1 MNRSFN
7 YIAITNNPE
16 EARILSEC
24 GVQQI
29 MIDTEVL
36 GKRERQGHKDTIISD
51 HVLSDVQ
58 ILKSLNLQSE
68 IICRINPYHK
78 SISKEIDTAISYGAD
93 VIMVPMITCIEEYKT
108 IVDCIN
114 SRAKVLPLIETPYSF
129 FKLTHIC
136 EYTALRQ
143 IHFGLN
149 DLCISL
155 QMNNLFEILLST
167 SFQCIVENLNLS
179 LKGIGGIG
187 DPQVPQKVDPILL
200 LNHYLK
206 LGANSVILSRNF
218 FENNFNKSYILNSL
232 TLLENAVTKGYDSSL
247 DSTLKS
253 QINKM

>member
-1 MNRSFN
+1 MNWSFN

-16 EARILSEC
+16 EARVLSEC

-51 HVLSDVQ
+51 HVLSD
-58 ILKSLNLQSE
+58 IHRLKSLDLKSE
-68 IICRINPYHK
+68 VICRINPYHK
-78 SISKEIDTAISYGAD
+78 GISEEIEIAISYGAD
-93 VIMVPMITCIEEYKT
+93 AIMVPMITCIDEYKI
-108 IVDCIN
+108 IVDSIN
-114 SRAKVLPLIETPYSF
+114 SRVKVLPLIETPYSF
-129 FKLTHIC
+129 FKLSQIC
-136 EYTALRQ
+136 EYTPLSQ

-155 QMNNLFEILLST
+155 QMNNLFEILLSS
-167 SFQCIVENLNLS
+167 SFQDTVEKLNHT

-187 DPQVPQKVDPILL
+187 DPQNSQKVDPILL

-218 FENNFNKSYILNSL
+218 FENSFNKSYIMKSL
-232 TLLENAVTKGYDSSL
+232 TMLESTITKGYEPSL
-247 DSTLKS
+247 DLILKS
-253 QINKM
+253 QINEM